1 MRSIYRG
8 EPCLSLTHERGKSP
22 VLLLGLRPGG
32 RGWARLSV
40 CHRGGRGPGQLSP
53 IPVCILQCAPPCSV
67 AAVWGR
73 MVAWWHTGLC
83 PHSSSVCH
91 RRYERRCW
99 LLEVQICKNIQFYD
113 LKYISL
119 GCSDPTPF
127 TPHTD
132 GTELPARTR
141 VRLRIVIPKPKWLQL
156 QMVLAQQPFTLSMTV
171 PLLSVL
177 RTEEFI
183 N

>member
-1 MRSIYRG
+1 MSAVNHQCCCWDWG
-8 EPCLSLTHERGKSP
+8 QAGGAGPGCQCVTEEG
-22 VLLLGLRPGG
+22 GG
-32 RGWARLSV
+32 RVSFPPSLSAS
-40 CHRGGRGPGQLSP
+40 CSAP
-53 IPVCILQCAPPCSV
+53 PPCSV